1 MSEAFDRPTEP
12 IEQPAA
18 APPPVTPAAPAVAPA
33 ASTSGAVPSAPVT
46 TAPGTASP
54 TASGGSS
61 RARGWIDIALAV
73 AAVVAVA
80 GIAFAIGRITAPTTA
95 TVAANGG
102 QFPGGQ
108 FFQGQGQGNRGF
120 GNGGLPGGQGNTL
133 PGAGLLRQG
142 AIRGEVVEITSDHIT
157 LKLASGLQVTIPLDS
172 STTYHQQA
180 SATSGDVKSGTQ
192 VLVEL
197 APRGTAANP
206 SASPGTTT
214 GGPRIGGTAS
224 DITIVTP

>member
-18 APPPVTPAAPAVAPA
+18 APPPVSPAPPAAAPA
-33 ASTSGAVPSAPVT
+33 ASTSGAVPTAPVT
-46 TAPGTASP
+46 AARAAP
-54 TASGGSS
+54 GSS

-157 LKLASGLQVTIPLDS
+157 LKLASGLRVTIPLDS

-180 SATSGDVKSGTQ
+180 SATSGDVKSGSQ